1 VFPAV
6 SSGATS
12 VVDFTITNT
21 GSAAAPISNIGISSS
36 AQGVFT
42 LANLP
47 PLPSSIPAGGSVTFQ
62 IRFRPID
69 GGATN
74 ASLLIN
80 AASFPLVAIANELG
94 TLPDYSID
102 GPSTV
107 QAFDQPRVSLTLSRP
122 YGTTLRGTLTITPEA
137 DNSFADPA
145 VQFSSGGRAAAFTIP
160 AGTTSAV
167 FFNGSNEIRFQAG
180 SAAGSFFITANFST
194 QAGTDV
200 SPQTPKTLR
209 ITLPP
214 SPPRLLTGFVT
225 INTTGL
231 TIEIAGVSTTRSI
244 SRARVSFKAKPGFNI
259 PTTDFNLETS
269 GASLLWFQS
278 ASSSGFGGQFSAQ
291 LPFVLSSSQSGND
304 AQSPARGIESVTVT
318 LENQQGASN
327 AITVLIN

>member
-1 VFPAV
+1 
-6 SSGATS
+6 
-12 VVDFTITNT
+12 
-21 GSAAAPISNIGISSS
+21 
-36 AQGVFT
+36 
-42 LANLP
+42 
-47 PLPSSIPAGGSVTFQ
+47 
-62 IRFRPID
+62 
-69 GGATN
+69 
-74 ASLLIN
+74 
-80 AASFPLVAIANELG
+80 
-94 TLPDYSID
+94 
-102 GPSTV
+102 
-107 QAFDQPRVSLTLSRP
+107 
-122 YGTTLRGTLTITPEA
+122 
-137 DNSFADPA
+137 
-145 VQFSSGGRAAAFTIP
+145 
-160 AGTTSAV
+160 V